1 MVSMII
7 QASLAWLPASLQTIC
22 FFVVEGFMLAFM
34 VGVVRSL
41 LKFIPI
47 IGKFF

>member
-1 MVSMII
+1 MVSVII
-7 QASLAWLPASLQTIC
+7 NSSLAWLPASLQLIC
-22 FFVVEGFMLAFM
+22 VFVVEAFM
-34 VGVVRSL
+34 MAFLVGVVRSL